1 MSLENLFEKYH
12 ECHDRFTFD
21 NLFRKL
27 LLFGYTHEEAKDLIL
42 CNCALSAIIFQERL
56 ENELY
61 MNIQIDKTISDDLQI
76 IKNEIFN
83 SLMQEKNL
91 N

>member
-1 MSLENLFEKYH
+1 MSLEDLFEKYH
-12 ECHDRFTFD
+12 ECYDRFTFD
-21 NLFRKL
+21 SLFKKL
-27 LLFGYTHEEAKDLIL
+27 LLIGYTHEEAKDLIL

-61 MNIQIDKTISDDLQI
+61 MNIQIDKTILDDLQM
-76 IKNEIFN
+76 IKSDIFN
-83 SLMQEKNL
+83 SLMQEKDL